1 MSRIG
6 KKPISL
12 PSDVT
17 VTVDES
23 NVVTVKGP
31 KGELFF
37 GFSSDMKI
45 NVNEG
50 TLEVERP
57 SESKAHRSIHG
68 TTRALLNNM
77 VDGVTKGFK
86 KELKMIGVGYRA
98 SLKGNTL
105 VILAG
110 YSHPVE
116 MEIPEGL
123 TVEVPKNTQIFIS
136 GIDKQL
142 VGEFS
147 AKIRAV
153 RPPEPYL
160 GKGIRYVDEYVR
172 RKEGKTAK

>member
-12 PSDVT
+12 PNGVE
-17 VTVDES
+17 VTVDEL

-31 KGELFF
+31 KGTLSLNVSNELTVKLED
-37 GFSSDMKI
+37 S
-45 NVNEG
+45 V
-50 TLEVERP
+50 LEVERP
-57 SESKAHRSIHG
+57 SDSKAHKTIHG
-68 TTRALLNNM
+68 TMRSLLNNL
-77 VDGVTKGFK
+77 VLGVTEGFK
-86 KELKMIGVGYRA
+86 KELVMKGVGYRA

-123 TVEVPKNTQIFIS
+123 TVEVPKNTQMVVS

-147 AKIRAV
+147 ANIRAV

-160 GKGIRYVDEYVR
+160 GKGIRYIDEHVR
-172 RKEGKTAK
+172 RKEGKTA

>member
-6 KKPISL
+6 KKPINL
-12 PSDVT
+12 PEGVT
-17 VTVDES
+17 VTVD
-23 NVVTVKGP
+23 NKFVTVKGP
-31 KGELFF
+31 KGSLDFTFNDALTVEV
-37 GFSSDMKI
+37 SEKEI
-45 NVNEG
+45 NV
-50 TLEVERP
+50 VRP
-57 SESKAHRSIHG
+57 SDSKQHRTIHG
-68 TTRALLNNM
+68 TTRALINNM
-77 VDGVTKGFK
+77 VVGVTQGFK

-105 VILAG
+105 VLLAG

-116 MEIPEGL
+116 MEVPAGL
-123 TVEVPKNTQIFIS
+123 TVEVPKNTQIIIS

-147 AKIRAV
+147 ANIRDV